1 MPILLNAPPTTYLA
15 QEEQRGPQDGLPD
28 LNVRAVITIS
38 QANYSTGVVTL
49 IGCNQ
54 NPSDGLLLFVH
65 VVILRLLLPY
75 GRAASGSLCM
85 NYRAKPTPVAREQ
98 LKNP

>member
-1 MPILLNAPPTTYLA
+1 M
-15 QEEQRGPQDGLPD
+15 QRDPQDSLPD
-28 LNVRAVITIS
+28 LNDAAVITIS
-38 QANYSTGVVTL
+38 QANYSSGVVTL

-54 NPSDGLLLFVH
+54 NPSDGPLLFMH
-65 VVILRLLLPY
+65 VVILRLVLPY
-75 GRAASGSLCM
+75 GRAASRSPGM